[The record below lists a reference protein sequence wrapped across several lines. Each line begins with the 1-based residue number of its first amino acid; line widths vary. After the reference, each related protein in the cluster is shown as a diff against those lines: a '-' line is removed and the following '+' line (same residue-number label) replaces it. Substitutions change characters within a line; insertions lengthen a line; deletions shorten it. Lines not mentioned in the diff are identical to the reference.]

1 MDFVSIFCV
10 FAQKACQINDLGYTK
25 NLNIEVLMHIKLFI
39 ALLYYLINYLLL
51 SFFSEWWT
59 ANTVN

>member
-25 NLNIEVLMHIKLFI
+25 NLNIEVLMHI
-39 ALLYYLINYLLL
+39 NYLLL
-51 SFFSEWWT
+51 YSII
-59 ANTVN
+59 